1 MREKIIEVINKIRP
15 ALERDGGD
23 IEFVGF
29 DEKTGIVKVHL
40 QGHCAHCPMSALT
53 LKELVLKELREA
65 VPEVQDIE
73 AI

>member
-29 DEKTGIVKVHL
+29 DEKIGIIKVHL
-40 QGHCAHCPMSALT
+40 QGHCAHCPMSVMT
-53 LKELVLKELREA
+53 LKEVVLRELQLA
-65 VPEVQDIE
+65 IPEIKNIE
-73 AI
+73 TI